1 MRWQVDRNDPAIIFL
16 SWIHFKAGIFGQK
29 MAFSGRKNPLPK
41 KSVKKCNMLKS
52 GDYITDKV
60 SFIIASL
67 SMPVV
72 VLPV

>member
-1 MRWQVDRNDPAIIFL
+1 MKWQVDRNEPADVFF
-16 SWIHFKAGIFGQK
+16 SQVHFKAGIFGQK

-41 KSVKKCNMLKS
+41 KSVLKSNMLKS